1 MPYILPSM
9 MCTLANW
16 LIDIVDQLAQE
27 LILAESVDPR
37 KTAIKSGI
45 LMIAPWDQVKGCPKL
60 SR

>member
-1 MPYILPSM
+1 

-27 LILAESVDPR
+27 LILAESIDPR

-45 LMIAPWDQVKGCPKL
+45 LMIAPRDQVKGCPKL